1 MDASDL
7 YTRRLRRF
15 KWTFFGT
22 AMLLFAVVESGSH
35 LMRGTPPVEGL
46 IDWLIGVTV
55 AGALVEVAFRVVA
68 RLQGHLQ
75 AEIAERARTEQELR
89 ESERRFRQLAENVRE
104 VFWLRTRDRFL
115 YVSPAYKEIWGRSCG
130 SLYTDPSS
138 HLDALLP
145 EDRERVLAGYDPEN
159 PLSDEASTEEFR
171 IVRPDGTVRW
181 IQTKSFPVRNEEGQV
196 DRRAGI
202 SEDVTEQVRAEQ
214 ELRRHNRQLAFLNRA
229 GRAFAATLD
238 LSRLLAAVLEETR
251 DLLGAVACSI
261 WLLDSKTEDLVCQQ
275 ATGPHSDLV
284 RGWRLAPGEGL
295 AGWVAHSGQSLIV
308 PDAKADD
315 RHFEDLDQATGLD
328 LRSILTVPLRA
339 NQDIVGVIQVLDTE
353 ANRFQ
358 PADQASLEPLAA
370 AAAIAIDNA
379 RLYQETD
386 RLRAFSENI
395 VQSMQEGI
403 LLEDATGHITFVN
416 PAAADLLGYAQAEL
430 VGQYWTAI
438 VPPECVARVERESS
452 RRPQGV
458 ASRYETAL
466 LARGGTQIP
475 VIVSAKPLFE
485 SERFDDGRFV
495 DERFAGVLSV
505 FTDISERVRA
515 ERELRGSEEQYRELV
530 EDISDVIYAID
541 GDGVVTYVSPVIE
554 SLTGYTP
561 SELIGH
567 PFANVIHPEDLPR
580 VRENY
585 QRVLSGQTQANEYRF
600 VTRSAE
606 IRWARTS
613 SRPMLDDGGHV
624 VGVRGVLADVTAR
637 VRAEQ
642 EQRDLE
648 AQLERARRIESLATL
663 AGGVAHDLNNLLGPM
678 VAYPDLILEALPGDS
693 PIREDVLQVQRS
705 AEKAVA
711 VVRDLLALARRGV
724 YRMAPLNL
732 NHVVGEY
739 HGSASLVE
747 LAARHPEV
755 VVDVDLD
762 PGLPNIVGSAPHL
775 SKVLMNLVTNAFEAM
790 PHGGSLAIS
799 TSCESLDRPHAGYEQ
814 IGAGDYVVLRVGD
827 TGVGIEEEDLPRIF
841 EPFYTKKEM
850 GRSGTG
856 LGLAVVYGVAH
867 DHMARIDLA
876 TAVGRGTELAL
887 YFPVSGEAVLQRQE
901 GEEDYRGSESVL
913 VVDNLEG
920 QRVLAVRLLS
930 SLGYRVHAVESGRAA
945 VAFLRDHSVDILVL
959 DMITE
964 DGSHGLDTYR
974 EIIRTHPGQKAVI
987 ASGFSKT
994 KRVEEAQR
1002 LGVGPFIRKPYTLQ
1016 RLGRAVR
1023 RELDR
1028 APAMSP

>member
-15 KWTFFGT
+15 KWTIFGT
-22 AMLLFAVVESGSH
+22 AMLLLAVVESRSH
-35 LMRGTPPVEGL
+35 LMRGMPLIEGL
-46 IDWLIGVTV
+46 VDWLIGVAL
-55 AGALVEVAFRVVA
+55 AGTLVEVAFRIVA
-68 RLQGHLQ
+68 RLQGRLQ
-75 AEIAERARTEQELR
+75 AEVAERARAEQELR

-104 VFWLRTRDRFL
+104 VFWLRTPDRFL
-115 YVSPAYKEIWGRSCG
+115 YVSPAYEEIWGRSRRG
-130 SLYTDPSS
+130 LYTDPSA

-145 EDRERVLAGYDPEN
+145 EDRERILAEYDPDN
-159 PLSDEASTEEFR
+159 LLSDEVFAEAFR

-181 IQTKSFPVRNEEGQV
+181 IQTKSFPVRNEEGEV

-202 SEDVTEQVRAEQ
+202 STDVTEQVRAEQ
-214 ELRRHNRQLAFLNRA
+214 ELRRHNRELALLNRA
-229 GRAFAATLD
+229 SQALAATLD
-238 LSRLLAAVLEETR
+238 LERLLATFVEETR
-251 DLLGAVACSI
+251 HLLDAVACTV
-261 WLLDSKTEDLVCQQ
+261 WLLDLETEELVCQQ
-275 ATGPHSDLV
+275 TTGPQGDLV
-284 RGWRLAPGEGL
+284 RGWRLAPGESL
-295 AGWVAHSGQSLIV
+295 ANCVARSGESLIV

-315 RHFEDLDQATGLD
+315 RHFMDVDQATRLN
-328 LRSILTVPLRA
+328 LRSILAVPLKA
-339 NQDIVGVIQVLDTE
+339 SQDIVGVIQVLDTE
-353 ANRFQ
+353 VNHFQ
-358 PADQASLEPLAA
+358 PADQALLEPLAA

-386 RLRAFSENI
+386 RLRAFNENI

-416 PAAADLLGYAQAEL
+416 PAAADLLGYARAEL

-452 RRPQGV
+452 RRPQGI

-466 LARGGTQIP
+466 LAREGTRVP
-475 VIVSAKPLFE
+475 VIVSARPLFE
-485 SERFDDGRFV
+485 SERSDDRGPDDR
-495 DERFAGVLSV
+495 RFAGVLSV
-505 FTDISERVRA
+505 FTNISERVRA
-515 ERELRGSEEQYRELV
+515 ERELRASEEQYRELV

-541 GDGVVTYVSPVIE
+541 GDGVVTYVSPVIQ

-567 PFANVIHPEDLPR
+567 PFSNVIHPEDLQR

-585 QRVLSGQTQANEYRF
+585 QSVLSGQAQANEYRL

-613 SRPMLDDGGHV
+613 SRPMLDDGHV
-624 VGVRGVLADVTAR
+624 VGVRGVLADVTGR

-648 AQLERARRIESLATL
+648 VQLERARRIESLATL

-693 PIREDVLQVQRS
+693 PIRKDVLQVQRS

-739 HGSASLVE
+739 LGSASLVE
-747 LAARHPEV
+747 LAARHLEV

-762 PGLPNIVGSAPHL
+762 PGLPNIRGSAPHL

-790 PHGGSLAIS
+790 PHGGRLAIS
-799 TSCESLDRPHAGYEQ
+799 TSCESLDRPHAGYEH
-814 IGAGDYVVLRVGD
+814 IGAGDYVILRVGD

-841 EPFYTKKEM
+841 EPFYTRKEM

-867 DHMARIDLA
+867 DHMARIDVA
-876 TAVGRGTELAL
+876 TAVGRGTELSL
-887 YFPVSGEAVLQRQE
+887 YFPVCREAVLESTE
-901 GEEDYRGSESVL
+901 GDEDYRGCESVL
-913 VVDNLEG
+913 VVDDLEE
-920 QRVLAVRLLS
+920 QRTLAVRLLS
-930 SLGYRVHAVESGRAA
+930 FLGYRVHVAESGRAA
-945 VAFLRDHSVDILVL
+945 VAYLRDHSVDILIL
-959 DMITE
+959 DLIMQ
-964 DGSHGLDTYR
+964 DGFDGLDTYR

-987 ASGFSKT
+987 ASGFSRT
-994 KRVEEAQR
+994 RRAEEAQR

-1016 RLGRAVR
+1016 GLGRAVR

-1028 APAMSP
+1028 APDS